1 MSGHKVCDDLL
12 KTPWQKYDT
21 KSSSAAEKPGIYAI
35 GQKGNNG
42 EETKYL
48 YVGKSNN
55 MKRRLQEHK
64 SPTPQ
69 QDIDKRVAG
78 KFKQHRESEL
88 RIKCVETKR
97 QKTVEGHA
105 LKVWQRRKDIFL
117 SWTSAKETVQH
128 AQWKAVH
135 KKVDQKCNHLVE
147 DPLLSEPSDCLEERR
162 MCEHLAVPLGSVLKH
177 VQCRPYELLS
187 GHPVGESSTT
197 WQKHPSL
204 L

>member
-1 MSGHKVCDDLL
+1 MSGQKVCDDLL

-21 KSSSAAEKPGIYAI
+21 KSSSAPEKPGIYAI
-35 GQKGNNG
+35 GQKGNNS

-55 MKRRLQEHK
+55 MKRTLQEHK

-69 QDIDKRVAG
+69 QYIDKRVAR

-97 QKTVEGHA
+97 QKTVEGPCIESLTKKKGYFPVLNKRQGDGA
-105 LKVWQRRKDIFL
+105 ACSMKSSPQKSRPKVQSSGGGSSSVRTIRPSGGQRM
-117 SWTSAKETVQH
+117 
-128 AQWKAVH
+128 
-135 KKVDQKCNHLVE
+135 CGHLV
-147 DPLLSEPSDCLEERR
+147 
-162 MCEHLAVPLGSVLKH
+162 VPLGSVLKH

-187 GHPVGESSTT
+187 GHPVDESSTR
-197 WQKHPSL
+197 
-204 L
+204 

>member
-1 MSGHKVCDDLL
+1 MSGQKVCDDLL

-21 KSSSAAEKPGIYAI
+21 KSSSAPEKPGIYAI

-48 YVGKSNN
+48 YVGQSNN

-69 QDIDKRVAG
+69 QYIDKRVAG

-97 QKTVEGHA
+97 QKTVEGPCIESLTKKKGYFPVLNKSQGDGA
-105 LKVWQRRKDIFL
+105 ACSMKSSPQKSRPKVQSSGGGYSSVRTIRPSGGTSYVRASGSASWFSSKARPVPTVRASFGASRRRK
-117 SWTSAKETVQH
+117 
-128 AQWKAVH
+128 
-135 KKVDQKCNHLVE
+135 
-147 DPLLSEPSDCLEERR
+147 
-162 MCEHLAVPLGSVLKH
+162 
-177 VQCRPYELLS
+177 
-187 GHPVGESSTT
+187 
-197 WQKHPSL
+197 
-204 L
+204 